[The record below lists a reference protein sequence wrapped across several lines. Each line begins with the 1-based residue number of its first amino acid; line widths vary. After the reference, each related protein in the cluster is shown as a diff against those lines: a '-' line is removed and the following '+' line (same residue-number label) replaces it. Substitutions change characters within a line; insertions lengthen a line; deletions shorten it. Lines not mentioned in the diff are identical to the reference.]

1 MVDRRPISLGAII
14 AAIDG
19 TGARI
24 GVADGAPFPDV
35 ATEMDRRVASG
46 ERGQLRFGYGAIDV
60 ATDPGRSFPWARS
73 IVVAAVPYLDAGDGV
88 AGGGAVDEPRRSV
101 ARFADGDRYV
111 AVRDVLAMISTTIEA
126 SGWRAEAVWDD
137 DRLVDR
143 ALAVRSGVAWWGK
156 STMALAPGLGPWF
169 LIGSV
174 VTDAALSVTPPME
187 RSCGTCVAC
196 IPACPTGAIVA
207 EGILDAR
214 KCLAAVFQ
222 SRGVIPME
230 LRKAAGTRVYGCDDC
245 LTSCP
250 PGHRAI
256 AGVPVRPPPDARS
269 ILAMSD
275 DQIIDRFDHW
285 YIPGRRARFVRRNA
299 LVAIGNDPRPSD
311 LDLLCDHLAHQ
322 DALVR
327 IHAAWALGMLGG
339 ERARSALIA
348 RAAIE
353 KEEDVRAEIDGALRG

>member
-1 MVDRRPISLGAII
+1 MVERHPIAVDGLL
-14 AAIDG
+14 AAVEG

-24 GVADGAPFPDV
+24 GVTDCAPFPDV
-35 ATEMDRRVASG
+35 AREMERRVGSG
-46 ERGQLRFGYGAIDV
+46 ERGTLRFGYGAIDI
-60 ATDPGRSFPWARS
+60 ATDPGRSFPWGRS

-88 AGGGAVDEPRRSV
+88 VGSGAVDEPRRSV
-101 ARFADGDRYV
+101 ARFADGDRYA
-111 AVRDVLAMISTTIEA
+111 AVRAVLATISATIDA
-126 SGWRAEAVWDD
+126 SGWRTEAVWDD

-143 ALAVRSGVAWWGK
+143 ALAVRSGIAWWGK

-174 VTDAALSVTPPME
+174 VTDAPLATTTPME

-207 EGILDAR
+207 DGILDAR
-214 KCLAAVFQ
+214 RCLAAVFQ
-222 SRGVIPME
+222 GRGVIPVG
-230 LRKAAGTRVYGCDDC
+230 LRRAAGTRVYGCDDC

-250 PGHRAI
+250 PGHRALD
-256 AGVPVRPPPDARS
+256 GVPVHLPADART
-269 ILAMSD
+269 ILALSD
-275 DQIIDRFDHW
+275 EQIIDRFAHW

-299 LVAIGNDPRPSD
+299 LVALGNDPRPSD
-311 LDLLCDHLAHQ
+311 FDLLHDHLAHQ

-339 ERARSALIA
+339 ERARTALTE
-348 RAAIE
+348 RAARE
-353 KEEDVRAEIDGALRG
+353 KDDDVRAEIDDALHG

>member
-1 MVDRRPISLGAII
+1 MVERHPIAIDAI
-14 AAIDG
+14 LAAVDG

-24 GVADGAPFPDV
+24 GVADRAPFPDV
-35 ATEMDRRVASG
+35 AAEMERRVASG
-46 ERGQLRFGYGAIDV
+46 ERGRLRFGYGAIDI
-60 ATDPGRSFPWARS
+60 ATDPGRSFPWGRS

-88 AGGGAVDEPRRSV
+88 VGSGAMDEPRRSI
-101 ARFADGDRYV
+101 ARFADGDRYA
-111 AVRDVLAMISTTIEA
+111 AVRSVLATISATIEA
-126 SGWRAEAVWDD
+126 SGWRTEAVWDD

-143 ALAVRSGVAWWGK
+143 ALAVRSGIAWWGK

-174 VTDAALSVTPPME
+174 VTDAALAATPPME

-214 KCLAAVFQ
+214 RCLAAVFQ
-222 SRGVIPME
+222 SRGVIPVE
-230 LRKAAGTRVYGCDDC
+230 LRRAAGTRVYGCDDC

-250 PGHRAI
+250 PGHRAL
-256 AGVPVRPPPDARS
+256 AGVPVEPPPDART
-269 ILAMSD
+269 ILALSD
-275 DQIIDRFDHW
+275 EQIIDRFSHW

-311 LDLLCDHLAHQ
+311 LDLLCRHLAHQ

-339 ERARSALIA
+339 ERARAALVERSA
-348 RAAIE
+348 RE
-353 KEEDVRAEIDGALRG
+353 KDGDVSAEIADALRG

>member
-1 MVDRRPISLGAII
+1 MTEGHPITIDEILTAV
-14 AAIDG
+14 DG

-24 GVADGAPFPDV
+24 GVADCAPFPDV
-35 ATEMDRRVASG
+35 AREMERRVASG
-46 ERGQLRFGYGAIDV
+46 ERGQLRFGYGEIDV
-60 ATDPGRSFPWARS
+60 ATEPARSFPWGRS
-73 IVVAAVPYLDAGDGV
+73 IVVAAVPYLAAGDGPV
-88 AGGGAVDEPRRSV
+88 GSGVVDEPQRAV
-101 ARFADGDRYV
+101 ARFADGDRYG
-111 AVRDVLAMISTTIEA
+111 AVRSVLAAISTVIGA

-174 VTDAALSVTPPME
+174 VTDAPLAPTTPME

-196 IPACPTGAIVA
+196 MPACPTGAIVA

-222 SRGVIPME
+222 GRGVIPIE
-230 LRKAAGTRVYGCDDC
+230 LRRAAGTRVYGCDDC

-250 PGHRAI
+250 PGHRAL
-256 AGVPVRPPPDARS
+256 AGVPVHLPPGART

-275 DQIIDRFDHW
+275 QQILDRFPHW

-311 LDLLCDHLAHQ
+311 LAVLVDHLGHQ

-339 ERARSALIA
+339 EQARSALDE
-348 RAAIE
+348 RAARE
-353 KEEDVRAEIDGALRG
+353 KDEDVRVEIDHALRG